1 MTDSDFMS
9 KVQFSL
15 NYLLKLVSHRGTS
28 DEICFFK
35 VKFSF
40 FRSYMLFGIFKFELG
55 DPFFDGQC
63 SKQQQDA
70 SNGMNYS
77 TLVSRA

>member
-1 MTDSDFMS
+1 M
-9 KVQFSL
+9 
-15 NYLLKLVSHRGTS
+15 
-28 DEICFFK
+28 
-35 VKFSF
+35 KFSF

-77 TLVSRA
+77 TLVLNLTQPLVSLDVSFAG

>member
-1 MTDSDFMS
+1 
-9 KVQFSL
+9 
-15 NYLLKLVSHRGTS
+15 
-28 DEICFFK
+28 
-35 VKFSF
+35 
-40 FRSYMLFGIFKFELG
+40 MLFGIFKFELG

-77 TLVSRA
+77 TLVLNLTQPLVSLDVSFAG